1 MSLYDLEFAFWNA
14 KRRFF
19 LIKKM
24 KMLHQIY
31 HAKLFGLASTNK
43 TTTQKHKFKK
53 EISFATSDHHIR

>member
-1 MSLYDLEFAFWNA
+1 
-14 KRRFF
+14 
-19 LIKKM
+19 
-24 KMLHQIY
+24 MLHQIY